1 MAEEDIIVRADA
13 LLDLT
18 AKALRAVGVPDGDA
32 AITADMLVATD
43 LRGVESHGVAHLKG
57 FYVDAIRRGDI
68 NPRPNITILSETPA
82 AARMDGDRGLGF
94 VVGHRAMNE
103 AMRRAGETGVGLVSA
118 GNSTHCGAGFYYARM
133 ALARDMIGIF
143 MTTGGNVVIPP
154 GGARRAYG
162 ANVISVAAPAG
173 EEAPFVLDMA
183 TSAVAAGKFEIA
195 ARRGM
200 PVPEGWGLDSEGRAT
215 TDALSFFRGGGLL
228 PLGGTPELGAYK
240 GFGLALVV
248 DIMCGLLSGF
258 GASIQR
264 SDGFSHFCGA
274 VRVDAFLPL
283 DQFKT
288 QMDGMVRALKAAPRA
303 EGAGELRIA
312 GEVEQRLEEE
322 RRASGVPLHPT
333 ILASLRSMCE
343 ELRIECEL

>member
-1 MAEEDIIVRADA
+1 MVQQDVVVRTKA

-18 AKALRAVGVPDGDA
+18 AKALREVGVPEEDA
-32 AITADMLVATD
+32 AATADMLVAAD

-57 FYVDAIRRGDI
+57 FYVDGIRNGRI
-68 NPRPNITILSETPA
+68 NPRPNITVVSETPA
-82 AARMDGDRGLGF
+82 TARLDGDRGLGF

-103 AMRRAGETGVGLVSA
+103 AMRRAEEVGVGLVSV
-118 GNSTHCGAGFYYARM
+118 GNSTHCGAGFYYAMM

-154 GGARRAYG
+154 GGVRRAYG

-173 EEAPFVLDMA
+173 EESPFVLDMA
-183 TSAVAAGKFEIA
+183 TSAVAAGKLEIA
-195 ARRGM
+195 ARRGTS
-200 PVPEGWGLDSEGRAT
+200 VPEGWGLDSEGRPT
-215 TDALSFFRGGGLL
+215 GDAVSFFKGGGLL
-228 PLGGTPELGAYK
+228 PLGGTPEMGAYK

-264 SDGFSHFCGA
+264 SEGFSHFCGA
-274 VRVDAFLPL
+274 IRVDAFLPV
-283 DQFKT
+283 DEFKEL
-288 QMDGMVRALKAAPRA
+288 MDGTVRALKAAPRA

-312 GEVEQRLEEE
+312 GEVERRLERE
-322 RRASGVPLHPT
+322 RRAAGVPLHPAV
-333 ILASLRSMCE
+333 LASLRSMCE
-343 ELRIECEL
+343 ELQIECEL